1 MNDVFKNKS
10 INIWNHSYH
19 NFNTVSDKDSVHNTV
34 FSDDGKSETT
44 KVFAAVSSVKSTGLT
59 QFS

>member
-19 NFNTVSDKDSVHNTV
+19 NFNTISDKDLVYLFN
-34 FSDDGKSETT
+34 DDGKSETT
-44 KVFAAVSSVKSTGLT
+44 KVFAAVSVKWTGLT